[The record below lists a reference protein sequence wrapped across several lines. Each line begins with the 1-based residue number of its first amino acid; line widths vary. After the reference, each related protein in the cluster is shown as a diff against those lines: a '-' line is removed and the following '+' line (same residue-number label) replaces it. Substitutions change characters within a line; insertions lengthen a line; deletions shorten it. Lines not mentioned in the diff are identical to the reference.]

1 MEDNLILDFI
11 EDDASKIVINNSN
24 NDIKVE
30 VFKENNSTVNI
41 YDYKDETYD
50 YDDDDDD
57 STNNKVFKVYSFRYD
72 QDTDSELDQI
82 NKVLNQLKKKQRIED
97 ERKRIS
103 QIKITISQE
112 NYDKLKKNYQE
123 LYD

>member
-1 MEDNLILDFI
+1 MKKRLMFLMSVLFVLTFGVSIKQPAMVCYAQ
-11 EDDASKIVINNSN
+11 EDDS
-24 NDIKVE
+24 
-30 VFKENNSTVNI
+30 
-41 YDYKDETYD
+41 D

-57 STNNKVFKVYSFRYD
+57 STNNKVFKVYSFRYA

-97 ERKRIS
+97 EHKRIS
-103 QIKITISQE
+103 QIKITISQA